1 MLLTF
6 NLIIVSGAAYGV
18 SAFVKGQGVSVLKQL
33 DIVTRLKD
41 SVANGSINNRQGALF
56 VLECLSDRLGL
67 LFEPYI
73 IQVVPVLLKSFSHS
87 SDHVREAAQGTAKVR
102 QLAKI
107 FQRLLAL
114 LLT

>member
-1 MLLTF
+1 M
-6 NLIIVSGAAYGV
+6 

-33 DIVTRLKD
+33 EIVTRLKD

-87 SDHVREAAQGTAKVR
+87 SDHVREAAQGTAKVK
-102 QLAKI
+102 QLAKM
-107 FQRLLAL
+107 FQIDWCIISDRSVVRKLAVIRNEIDI
-114 LLT
+114 